1 MTTDEN
7 SAEREHSFADLAL
20 PETVRRAIADK
31 GYTTATPVQFAAFEP
46 ARSGKDLV
54 VQARTGTGKTAAFGL
69 PLIAGRVRP
78 TQNEVQA
85 LILCPTR
92 ELAMQVKR
100 ELEEIA
106 KYTEVKVVAV
116 YGGAPMGKQVEDLA
130 GGAHIVVGTPGRV
143 LDHLSRKTFDPS
155 ALRSF
160 VLDEC
165 DEMLSMGFLP
175 QITDVWEQ
183 LPSGH
188 QTLLFSATV
197 PSQVSRIAASRLKD
211 PTYITLSGDHIGA
224 LEIEHYFYLSHGDKT
239 AELLQ
244 VIELEQP
251 ESAIIFCNTKDASKR
266 VAKRLQD
273 SGFEADWLNADLAQN
288 ERERVMARIRN
299 HELRFLVCTDVAAR
313 GIDISHLT
321 HVMNY
326 DFPES
331 SEQYVHRTG
340 RTGRAGKTGT
350 AIAFIEPSSIGDL
363 YYLRLRY
370 KIQPIERQL
379 PTAREQKNR
388 EEADV
393 LALLA
398 VRFPVINVRDSYYS
412 LAKRLLAHDQVDS
425 ILAGLLRDAL
435 GGEEKA
441 KAEVKTARSEG
452 AFRKSQPEASP
463 TQGPRADSAPIRSPA
478 APASKAK
485 PSERTETRPV
495 PSNDE
500 RAPRRETRPEN
511 GRAIGQ
517 RRGTGSETTS
527 RGDEPAGDRP
537 ADGAAGPPR
546 DRSRG
551 RTRDRGSR
559 SSGTTSET
567 FEIDGVGYQ
576 VSDAPAVSNAAEI
589 QVKPGPSTGADQDT
603 SSFVDLYINVG
614 RRDGAETEDFLEAL
628 TQAGVAQ
635 EATGKITVRQRH
647 SFVQIRPEQQEDT
660 IAKLSGR
667 NLRGREMTVEV
678 ARPRGED

>member
-7 SAEREHSFADLAL
+7 GGEREHSFADLAL
-20 PETVRRAIADK
+20 PESVRKAIADK
-31 GYTTATPVQFAAFEP
+31 GYTSATPVQFAAFEP

-78 TQNEVQA
+78 SQSEVQA

-116 YGGAPMGKQVEDLA
+116 YGGAPMAKQVEDLS

-175 QITDVWEQ
+175 QITEVWEQ
-183 LPSGH
+183 LPVGH

-197 PSQVSRIAASRLKD
+197 PNQVARIAATRLKD

-224 LEIEHYFYLSHGDKT
+224 LEIEHFFYLSHGDKG

-251 ESAIIFCNTKDASKR
+251 ESAIVFCNTKEASKR

-321 HVMNY
+321 HVINY
-326 DFPES
+326 DFPDS
-331 SEQYVHRTG
+331 AEQYVHRTG

-350 AIAFIEPSSIGDL
+350 AIAFVEPSSIGDL

-388 EEADV
+388 KEADV
-393 LALLA
+393 LSLLA
-398 VRFPVINVRDSYYS
+398 LRFPVVGVKDNFYS
-412 LAKRLLAHDQVDS
+412 LAKRLLAHDQAES
-425 ILAGLLRDAL
+425 ILAGLLREAL
-435 GGEEKA
+435 GEADEA
-441 KAEVKTARSEG
+441 DAEVKAARQKG
-452 AFRKSQPEASP
+452 AFRKSGAEAVSTHGAAGSP
-463 TQGPRADSAPIRSPA
+463 QAKAPGAPRERLPRRDRDKPA
-478 APASKAK
+478 APPTSASPPA
-485 PSERTETRPV
+485 PPDRVGNGVEVGREER
-495 PSNDE
+495 
-500 RAPRRETRPEN
+500 PR
-511 GRAIGQ
+511 GRV
-517 RRGTGSETTS
+517 
-527 RGDEPAGDRP
+527 
-537 ADGAAGPPR
+537 
-546 DRSRG
+546 RSRTPRSPHSDNQRFELDG
-551 RTRDRGSR
+551 ISYVVTDAPGPIDSPEGLPPPAAQPALD
-559 SSGTTSET
+559 SSG
-567 FEIDGVGYQ
+567 
-576 VSDAPAVSNAAEI
+576 
-589 QVKPGPSTGADQDT
+589 
-603 SSFVDLYINVG
+603 FVDLYVNVG
-614 RRDGAETEDFLEAL
+614 RRDGAEPVDFTRALADAGVTED
-628 TQAGVAQ
+628 V
-635 EATGKITVRQRH
+635 TGKITVRQRH
-647 SFVQIRPEQQEDT
+647 TFVQVRADEQAAT

-667 NLRGREMTVEV
+667 LLRGRAMAVEL
-678 ARPRGED
+678 ARPRSDD